1 MPSKTRGNPR
11 AIAKTSTKSQ
21 TRTRRGATK
30 SARSESPRAKQQR
43 RPPAEKPDGLAFRLD
58 ESVKPLAYRLRL
70 HVDPA
75 RRSDYS
81 GEVEIDVQLGRALA
95 TLELHAAELRVE
107 SASVARAGQPQA
119 LRIEA
124 KPERE
129 TIALHADGDLAKG
142 PWTLR
147 IAFSAALRSDLRGF
161 YAAKSGARSYAFTQ
175 LEAADARRFFP
186 CFDEPACKARFTISV
201 TTAPENSV
209 VSNNPVAR
217 VEQRPDGTK
226 TVHFSQTPLLS
237 SYLVAVAVGEFATSE
252 PVTADGVAIRIVH
265 VPGSEAMTGFA
276 LETARECLTRLAEY
290 FALPYPYEKL
300 DLVAVP
306 DFEIGAMENA
316 GAVFFRETLLLVDEA
331 SVSLP
336 EQKRAA
342 EVICHELAHMWYGN
356 LVTMRWWDDLWLNEA
371 FATWMAFDIVAKW
384 RPEWKMWNDF
394 GHARDSALQLD
405 ALDNTHA
412 IYTPVAT
419 PSEATQNF
427 DLITYEKGA
436 AVVRMLERYLG
447 PKVFQRGVR
456 RYIKRHREGNTVA
469 SDLWNALSEAAGRDI
484 AAVVKPFVEQPGF
497 PLLHIEQS
505 RVRGKAVLRLQ
516 QERFSAR
523 GPADR
528 SARDGA
534 DKPMRWQVPW
544 VGRVGS
550 GPKSRVER
558 HLLDAPRALVPL
570 TGAPADFV
578 YGNADEGGFFRPLHH
593 PRDLPALLH
602 ALPQLPASERLGFV
616 QHQWAL
622 VRAGY
627 AELDSFLPLLA
638 ALGSEQDP
646 DVLRAVVGPSD
657 FLVDDLAGYAGR
669 DARRQLQ
676 AHLASTFGPALSSLG
691 WGNGDA
697 AEPNDVRLR
706 RAELLTLVAVVA
718 EAEGVT
724 REAEARCAEYL
735 HERRGLDANL
745 VSPVLVVGARHADA
759 QRLATLL
766 DASEQDPT
774 PQARRRF
781 RLVIADVR
789 DPALVDSVLS
799 CCLSAR
805 IPTQDVAFV
814 LARLLRNP
822 HAQAQ
827 AFDFMRAHWS
837 ELRERVPSML
847 VSRLIDAL
855 PALGGE
861 QQRRAVMN
869 FFASHPVP
877 TATRALRQAD
887 ERFRLDARFRKRA
900 APVLRQWL
908 SAQAVGG

>member
-1 MPSKTRGNPR
+1 MPSKTRGNLR
-11 AIAKTSTKSQ
+11 ATAKTGKARAAKSG
-21 TRTRRGATK
+21 GAER
-30 SARSESPRAKQQR
+30 ARAKQQQR
-43 RPPAEKPDGLAFRLD
+43 ARPDKPDGLAFRLD
-58 ESVKPLAYRLRL
+58 EGVKPLAYRLRL
-70 HVDPA
+70 RVDPA

-81 GEVEIDVQLGRALA
+81 GEVEIDVQLAGARA
-95 TLELHAAELRVE
+95 TLELHAAELSVD
-107 SASVARAGQPQA
+107 SASVVSGGLRP

-129 TIALHADGDLAKG
+129 TIALHAEEAFPPG
-142 PWTLR
+142 PCTLR

-161 YAAKSGARSYAFTQ
+161 YAAQSGARSYAFTQ

-201 TTAPENSV
+201 TTSPENSV

-217 VEQRPDGTK
+217 VEQHPDGAK

-237 SYLVAVAVGEFATSE
+237 SYLVAVAVGEFSFSE
-252 PVTADGVAIRIVH
+252 PVSADGVEIRIVH

-276 LETARECLTRLAEY
+276 LESARESLTRLAEY

-412 IYTPVAT
+412 IYTAVAT
-419 PSEATQNF
+419 PSDATQNF

-484 AAVVKPFVEQPGF
+484 AAVVKPFVEQAGF
-497 PLLHIEQS
+497 PLLHVEQS
-505 RVRGKAVLRLQ
+505 RVGGKAVLRLQ

-523 GPADR
+523 GPER
-528 SARDGA
+528 SAEGKARA
-534 DKPMRWQVPW
+534 SKPLRWQVPW

-550 GPKSRVER
+550 GKQIRIER
-558 HLLDAPRALVPL
+558 HLLDTARAVVPL
-570 TGAPADFV
+570 RGARADFV

-593 PRDLPALLH
+593 PRDLPALLR
-602 ALPQLPASERLGFV
+602 ALPQLAPSERLGFV

-657 FLVDDLAGYAGR
+657 FLVDDLASVAGR

-676 AHLASTFGPALSSLG
+676 AHLASTFGPALSALG
-691 WGNGDA
+691 WGAADA
-697 AEPNDVRLR
+697 AEPDDVRMR
-706 RAELLTLVAVVA
+706 RAELLNLVGVVA

-735 HERRGLDANL
+735 RERRGLDANL
-745 VSPVLVVGARHADA
+745 ISPVLIVGARHADA
-759 QRLATLL
+759 ARLATLL

-781 RLVIADVR
+781 RLVMADVR
-789 DPALVDSVLS
+789 DPALVDSVLT
-799 CCLSAR
+799 CCLGPR

-822 HAQAQ
+822 HARAQ
-827 AFDFMRAHWS
+827 AFDFLRAHWS

-900 APVLRQWL
+900 GPVLRKWL
-908 SAQAVGG
+908 SAQAVGK